1 MATNIPITHPEKFD
15 FKKPDEWLKW
25 KRRFEHFLSAS
36 GLDKEDEARQAST
49 LLYCLGEEAHDVLAS
64 TSITTEDSK
73 KYSKVLKKFDEHF
86 DVRKNVIFE
95 RARFNKRNQLD
106 GETAEEYI
114 TVLYGLIKSCD
125 YGALKDEM
133 LRYRIVAGI
142 QDMAVSEKLQL
153 DALEGAK
160 KQIRQLCGSSR
171 SSYRWRIAVTIA
183 AWERSEDPDHSELR
197 VAPTGKGREIEWIS
211 LITSA

>member
-1 MATNIPITHPEKFD
+1 MATNIPITPPEKFD

-64 TSITTEDSK
+64 TNISTEDSK
-73 KYSKVLKKFDEHF
+73 KYSKVLKKFDDPF
-86 DVRKNVIFE
+86 DVRKNIIFE

-114 TVLYGLIKSCD
+114 TVLYGLIETCD

-133 LRYRIVAGI
+133 LRDRLVVGI
-142 QDMAVSEKLQL
+142 RDTAISEKLQL
-153 DALEGAK
+153 NATLTLEGAK
-160 KQIRQLCGSSR
+160 KEIRQREAVREQSQQLQVAESGSH
-171 SSYRWRIAVTIA
+171 SS
-183 AWERSEDPDHSELR
+183 HMQQH
-197 VAPTGKGREIEWIS
+197 GRGQK
-211 LITSA
+211 TQTTAC